1 MNKFKSTWHLNNSVC
16 ELQPSKLE
24 DDRGFFSE
32 IYNNLGKVVY
42 NDNMILQN
50 GANNVKIE
58 SGELTPG
65 LYYMN
70 AIINGESH
78 LKPLTIIK

>member
-1 MNKFKSTWHLNNSVC
+1 MVLK
-16 ELQPSKLE
+16 
-24 DDRGFFSE
+24 
-32 IYNNLGKVVY
+32 
-42 NDNMILQN
+42 N

-70 AIINGESH
+70 AIINGESN